1 MLLYR
6 SFVVGLLGACC
17 LLLAARPRPEVRLIA
32 TQPPQPAVIAASEAP
47 AIVDV
52 AAGIGPVALAQAL
65 HIPGGTPLFASGP
78 DWTFTDS
85 FVVQPEDLAPVF
97 AQHKLESG
105 TYIDLMVAGR
115 RVLVLVH

>member
-1 MLLYR
+1 MLVYR

-17 LLLAARPRPEVRLIA
+17 LLLAERPRPEVRLIA
-32 TQPPQPAVIAASEAP
+32 PPAPVVEPEAP

-65 HIPGGTPLFASGP
+65 HVPGGTAVLASGP
-78 DWTFTDS
+78 SWTAATPFL
-85 FVVQPEDLAPVF
+85 VKPEDLASIF
-97 AQHKLESG
+97 AEHKLEAG
-105 TYIDLMVAGR
+105 TYLDLMVAGR

>member
-17 LLLAARPRPEVRLIA
+17 VLLAERPRPEVRLIA
-32 TQPPQPAVIAASEAP
+32 QPPAPVAVPDVP

-65 HIPGGTPLFASGP
+65 HVPAGGQVVASGP
-78 DWTFTDS
+78 SWMYANP
-85 FVVQPEDLAPVF
+85 FVVQPEDLAPIF

-105 TYIDLMVAGR
+105 TYLDLMVAGR

>member
-32 TQPPQPAVIAASEAP
+32 PPQPVAVNDAP

-52 AAGIGPVALAQAL
+52 SAQIDPVALAQLL
-65 HIPGGTPLFASGP
+65 HVPPGAQVFASGP
-78 DWTFTDS
+78 SWSYADTFVARS
-85 FVVQPEDLAPVF
+85 EDLAPML
-97 AQHKLESG
+97 AQR
-105 TYIDLMVAGR
+105 MPRAGNFIELTVNGHR
-115 RVLVLVH
+115 MLVLAH

>member
-17 LLLAARPRPEVRLIA
+17 LLLAERPRPEVRLIA
-32 TQPPQPAVIAASEAP
+32 PGPPAVASDVP

-52 AAGIGPVALAQAL
+52 SAQIDPLALAKLL
-65 HIPGGTPLFASGP
+65 HVPPGAQVFASGP
-78 DWTFTDS
+78 GWSYADTFVAATES
-85 FVVQPEDLAPVF
+85 LAPML
-97 AQHKLESG
+97 AQRMPQPGNFLELTVNG
-105 TYIDLMVAGR
+105 H